1 MSASFS
7 FDVDPAR
14 DLVRISISG
23 FFHRE
28 DIIALAAA
36 RDKAHEELS
45 CPANTHVTL
54 IDVRQLK
61 IQSQETMGAF
71 EALLAAREHRSRRL
85 ALVVAQT
92 LARTQVER
100 ALASRPGAACFA
112 DPFAALAW
120 LIDDAADSV
129 EPLRAAG

>member
-1 MSASFS
+1 MSATFS

-14 DLVRISISG
+14 NLVRISMSG
-23 FFHRE
+23 FFQRE

-36 RDKAHEELS
+36 RDKAHEELR
-45 CPANTHVTL
+45 CPANAHVTL

-71 EALLAAREHRSRRL
+71 EALLAARDQRSRRL

-100 ALASRPGAACFA
+100 TLASRPGAACFS

-120 LIDDAADSV
+120 LLDDGADSI
-129 EPLRAAG
+129 EPQRAVG